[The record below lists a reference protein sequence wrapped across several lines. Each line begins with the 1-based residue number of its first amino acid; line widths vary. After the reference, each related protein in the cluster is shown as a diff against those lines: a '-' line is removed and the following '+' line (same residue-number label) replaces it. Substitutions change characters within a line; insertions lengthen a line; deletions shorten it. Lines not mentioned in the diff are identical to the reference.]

1 MLFHWLF
8 LYTLYYTHTH
18 TCLFYHPYVDFP
30 LFSCTNPMD
39 NFKPLVFKLY
49 PFFHDEIWT
58 EYPLNDI
65 LQFATEND
73 RLKMSPLGL
82 FVNMETLC
90 GRVRVHITFSVHT
103 LCGRPL
109 SSGPQCVCYTCSH
122 VHVVYYGNC
131 MLCFIC
137 SQTKT
142 HMYRTLWI
150 ITILHV

>member
-1 MLFHWLF
+1 MGSL
-8 LYTLYYTHTH
+8 
-18 TCLFYHPYVDFP
+18 
-30 LFSCTNPMD
+30 CTVQKSPR
-39 NFKPLVFKLY
+39 PRVKLY

-109 SSGPQCVCYTCSH
+109 SRSPHFVCYACAH
-122 VHVVYYGNC
+122 K
-131 MLCFIC
+131 LCFDTY
-137 SQTKT
+137 STSS
-142 HMYRTLWI
+142 YRI
-150 ITILHV
+150 RDERKVNDPV

>member
-1 MLFHWLF
+1 MGSL
-8 LYTLYYTHTH
+8 
-18 TCLFYHPYVDFP
+18 
-30 LFSCTNPMD
+30 CTVQKSPR
-39 NFKPLVFKLY
+39 PRVKLY

-142 HMYRTLWI
+142 HVPYFMDHYNFTCLNFLSYTYSSSNLLRYIFSLTW
-150 ITILHV
+150 THKN